1 MSIDPAILEA
11 LRWPLEAASL
21 LGLIGLL
28 VLVSISYASLPE
40 PVPHHFGITGRPD
53 RHGGKW
59 ILLLM
64 SAIALA
70 MYAGTSAGGGTLGLL
85 TGSAASRPGEAFM
98 LAWMKAVLMLTLVH
112 CVRSMI
118 RVARGEA
125 ERMNVIVLW
134 ALIALSLA
142 PVVAGVAK

>member
-1 MSIDPAILEA
+1 VSIDIAILDA
-11 LRWPLEAASL
+11 LRWPLEAIGL

-28 VLVSISYASLPE
+28 LLVVMNYSSLPE

-53 RHGGKW
+53 RYGGRW

-64 SAIALA
+64 CAIALA
-70 MYAGTSAGGGTLGLL
+70 MWAGMSAGGDTFGLL
-85 TGSAASRPGEAFM
+85 TGQAAAKPGEAFM
-98 LAWMKAVLMLTLVH
+98 LAWMKAVLMLMLGH

-125 ERMNVIVLW
+125 ERMNMIVLLG
-134 ALIALSLA
+134 LIALTVV